1 MVIDRQ
7 IRVNKLRE
15 LLQTKDIPALIVT
28 NRENVFYLSGFS
40 GTAGAL
46 IITDDEM
53 LLATDCRYYLQ
64 AADEAP
70 AWDMICVEKEQPTE
84 EQAIRNSLH
93 RLSVKSAAF
102 EATNVSYQQFLALQ
116 GDSADTKF
124 SLQPQNGLVE
134 ELRLIKD
141 EGEAELMREAAR
153 ITDGAFIHLLS
164 YVSIGVTEYELAL
177 EAEWYMRRHGAE
189 DVAFASI
196 VAAGPRSALPHATP
210 GDRPLQVGDL
220 VVVDMGA
227 QHQHYCADMT
237 RTFAVAEA
245 RPQAA
250 HIYAV
255 CAQAQQEVENF
266 LHSGM
271 PGVAADKVARDIIES
286 AGYGEYFGHGT
297 GHGVGLEVHE
307 APRLSTRGEN
317 ILPAGA
323 MVTVEPGIY
332 LPEVGGVRIEDLV
345 MIKEAGIEVLTR
357 APKPMEL
364 PIFG

>member
-1 MVIDRQ
+1 MNFDRQ
-7 IRVNKLRE
+7 LRVNKLRA
-15 LLQTKDIPALIVT
+15 LLQAKDIPALIVT

-40 GTAGAL
+40 GSAGAL
-46 IITDDEM
+46 IITDNEM
-53 LLATDCRYYLQ
+53 LLVTDCRYYLQ
-64 AADEAP
+64 VADEAP
-70 AWDMICVEKEQPTE
+70 ACELVCVEKEQPTE
-84 EQAIRNSLH
+84 EQAIRNALH
-93 RLSVKSAAF
+93 SIGVASAAF
-102 EATNVSYQQFLALQ
+102 EAANVSYQQYLALQ
-116 GDSADTKF
+116 GDGNANKF
-124 SLQPQNGLVE
+124 TLQPAQGLVE
-134 ELRLIKD
+134 QLRLIKD
-141 EGEAELMREAAR
+141 EGEAELMRVAAR

-164 YVSIGVTEYELAL
+164 YVSIGVTERELAL

-227 QHQHYCADMT
+227 SHQHYCADMT
-237 RTFAVAEA
+237 RTFAVAES

-250 HIYAV
+250 RIYAV
-255 CAQAQQEVENF
+255 CAQAQQAVENF

-271 PGVAADKVARDIIES
+271 TGIAADKIARDIIEK
-286 AGYGEYFGHGT
+286 AGYGEFFGHGT

-317 ILPAGA
+317 ALPAGA

-332 LPEVGGVRIEDLV
+332 LPGVGGVRIEDLV
-345 MIKEAGIEVLTR
+345 MIKETGVEVLTH
-357 APKPMEL
+357 APKLMEL